1 MALIRVNYYSSVLGM
16 QRVMDVLLPQPPAG
30 TPQKKYPVLYLLHGG
45 RGDHTSWTRRSSI
58 ERYAMEKNIAVV
70 MPSNDLGY
78 YADMKYGFDFFR
90 HTADEL
96 PRIVHEFFPAISDKR
111 EDTFVA
117 GLSLGGFGAFKLGI
131 LRPERFAAA
140 ASLSGVM
147 DLMWAYNGEY
157 PDIAAAYGN
166 IYGTA
171 EEIADSEN
179 DLSAQMEKLIASGK
193 EMPKFYMAC
202 GTEDFLYETN
212 VRFRDRF
219 AGRADLTYLEEP
231 GTHEWGFWDRN
242 IQRVLDWLPLSE
254 KEGN

>member
-16 QRVMDVLLPQPPAG
+16 QRVMDVILPQPPAG

-45 RGDHTSWTRRSSI
+45 MGDHTSWTRRSSI

-96 PRIVHEFFPAISDKR
+96 PRIVHEFFPAISDRR
-111 EDTFVA
+111 EDTFAA
-117 GLSLGGFGAFKLGI
+117 GLSMGGFGAFKLGI
-131 LRPERFAAA
+131 LRPEKYAAV
-140 ASLSGVM
+140 ASLSGSL
-147 DLMWAYNGEY
+147 DLMWAYDGEST
-157 PDIAAAYGN
+157 PITSVFRN
-166 IYGTA
+166 IYGGKEDVA
-171 EEIADSEN
+171 ESEN
-179 DLSAQMEKLIASGK
+179 DLPLQMEKLIASGK

-219 AGRADLTYLEEP
+219 AGRADLTYFEEP